1 MKNPFYIYR
10 IASLILLTVLAGLT
24 AHARVVLYDANM
36 DRAFDISDVTATIQY
51 VLTGDASLISLDNAD
66 VNLDIN
72 VDIVDVTTMIDRLL
86 NGGVEIYD
94 DPEGALTFTV
104 EGVSFMMIPVEGG
117 TFMMGDD
124 QYSWSKPA
132 HEVTLSDFCIGQTE
146 VTQELW
152 FAVMG
157 VNPSWFCSNEG
168 YADDLQRPVESANWY
183 AFQDFIVKLN
193 RLTGMNFRLPTEAE
207 WEFAARGG
215 NKSEGYR
222 YAGSNDLSEVGWY
235 ISNIPSLE
243 PGQNGYGTQR
253 VGIKKP
259 NELGLYD
266 MSGNVSEWCQDRYD
280 YYSGLPQVNPT
291 GPETGLT
298 RVIRGGSWYH
308 DALNC
313 ELVNRFGE
321 YPGANFITLGFR
333 LAL

>member
-1 MKNPFYIYR
+1 MKK
-10 IASLILLTVLAGLT
+10 ILFLSILMLAGLT
-24 AHARVVLYDANM
+24 AHARVVLYDANT
-36 DRAFDISDVTATIQY
+36 DGAFDINDVTAVIQY
-51 VLTGDASLISLDNAD
+51 VLTGDASMISLDNAD

-86 NGGVEIYD
+86 NGGVDIYD

-104 EGVSFMMIPVEGG
+104 EGVSFTMVPVEGG
-117 TFMMGDD
+117 TFMMGNN

-152 FAVMG
+152 LAVMG

-168 YADDLQRPVESANWY
+168 YADDLQRPVESVNWY
-183 AFQDFIVKLN
+183 ACQDFIAKLN
-193 RLTGMNFRLPTEAE
+193 RLTGLNFRLPTEAE

-222 YAGSNDLSEVGWY
+222 YAGSNDLNEVGWFT
-235 ISNIPSLE
+235 SNIPSLV

-266 MSGNVSEWCQDRYD
+266 MSGNVCEWCQDRYD
-280 YYSGLPQVNPT
+280 YYSGLPQFNPT

-298 RVIRGGSWYH
+298 RVFRGGSWYH
-308 DALNC
+308 DAFNC
-313 ELVNRFGE
+313 EVVNRLGE
-321 YPGANFITLGFR
+321 YPSANFINLGFR